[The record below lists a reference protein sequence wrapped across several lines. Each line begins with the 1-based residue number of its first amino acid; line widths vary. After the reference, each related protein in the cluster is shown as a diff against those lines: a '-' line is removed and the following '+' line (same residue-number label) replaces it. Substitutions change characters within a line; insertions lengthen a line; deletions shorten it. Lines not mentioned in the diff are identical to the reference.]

1 MYIDSYKDT
10 NMQQKRNPFKNLSEY
25 YLKFQSLTKYRC
37 SDLYH
42 GPTSQLCSGNKGIVV
57 QLKLPYPLPPSTLF
71 PSRDLLLLKETQML
85 W

>member
-1 MYIDSYKDT
+1 MYIDSYKET

-42 GPTSQLCSGNKGIVV
+42 GPTS
-57 QLKLPYPLPPSTLF
+57 
-71 PSRDLLLLKETQML
+71 LLS
-85 W
+85 